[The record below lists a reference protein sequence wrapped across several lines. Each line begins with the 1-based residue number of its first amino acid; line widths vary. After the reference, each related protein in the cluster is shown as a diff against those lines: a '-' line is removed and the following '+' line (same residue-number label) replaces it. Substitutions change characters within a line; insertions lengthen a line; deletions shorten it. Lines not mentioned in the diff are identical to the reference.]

1 MTPSTGSANTYSSAP
16 LTLRGRMYRV
26 PINPTLRR
34 RSTSRPR
41 GRELLLQEAKRSIKR
56 LPGRLSG
63 LVYQVIRQHAVRRF
77 RPKRIGMLLVDLD
90 RFECAAEFVAQPCE
104 ALA

>member
-1 MTPSTGSANTYSSAP
+1 MTMTPSTGSANTYSSAA
-16 LTLRGRMYRV
+16 LTLCGRMYRV

-34 RSTSRPR
+34 R
-41 GRELLLQEAKRSIKR
+41 GRELLLQEAKRSIER

-77 RPKRIGMLLVDLD
+77 RSKRIGMLLVDLD
-90 RFECAAEFVAQPCE
+90 GFECAAEFVAQPCQ
-104 ALA
+104 A